1 MLYCNSSL
9 ASQEYKTLCTVLN
22 LLFLTSKT
30 VNTAPSLAQYGPCL
44 PHTSLSLIHH
54 VTASRH
60 NDGLS
65 SVSWRTPPF
74 FSLQS
79 PGERLFPL
87 SSLSTWPFPS
97 CPSGL
102 PQRSHVV
109 TAQFKFPWHPLPFLH
124 STLLSYNS
132 EIIRLISTST
142 LGASLV
148 AQRLKR
154 LPAMSKTRLRSLGW
168 EDPLEKEMATHS
180 SILAER
186 IPWREEPGRLQSTE
200 S

>member
-1 MLYCNSSL
+1 MGDKCYTVTLHWLLKNIKLFVLYLICCFSL
-9 ASQEYKTLCTVLN
+9 LK
-22 LLFLTSKT
+22 LLTQ
-30 VNTAPSLAQYGPCL
+30 APSLAQYGPCL

-142 LGASLV
+142 LG
-148 AQRLKR
+148 
-154 LPAMSKTRLRSLGW
+154 LPWWLRG
-168 EDPLEKEMATHS
+168 
-180 SILAER
+180 
-186 IPWREEPGRLQSTE
+186 
-200 S
+200 